1 MYFYNINLQKNNC
14 MKKIILALS
23 LVTTLVSNTYAQEA
37 TFVTSVEGIK
47 EYSLANG
54 MKVLLIPDAA
64 QSNVIVNIVYG
75 VGSRHEGYGESG
87 MAHLLEHM
95 LFKRSSKFTD
105 IKKTI
110 ADKGAQANGT
120 TYTDRTNYYEILPA
134 TEENLKWALEMES
147 DRMVTSAIL
156 QTDLD
161 TEFSVVRNEFEIGE
175 NYPFGV
181 LFDRVLS
188 TSYLWHNYGKSS
200 IGSKEDIEL
209 VPASRLKVF
218 YQKYYQPNNATL
230 IIGGKFDEKKTLSWI
245 SQYFAPIPKSKTEIE
260 QTYTVEPP
268 QDGERFVELKRNGD
282 IQYLAMAYHTPC
294 YSDKEYAAN
303 NALTAILINN
313 PSGILYKSLV
323 ETKLATNL
331 SCYTPTFKDP
341 GYSLYSCEIAKDN
354 DINVVQKVF
363 LETMNTVPKMTFTEE
378 DLKRAKNELLKQF
391 ENTYN
396 KTINLSVAMT
406 EYVGAGDWRLFFIDR
421 DNVEALTV
429 ADIQNAAKKY
439 YLQSNRTWG
448 RFIPETTSER
458 TKVNQAKDIPLLV
471 NGYKGKAMEANTN
484 TFETSVANI
493 TKSTEEG
500 KLASGGKYAL
510 LEKPAKGNKIEARL
524 ILRMGDEKS
533 LSQKSML
540 ADLTARMLKMGTK
553 TRSKKDINDQLDQYK
568 INLTFSGSVDGLF
581 VRVSTDK
588 PNLTN
593 ALNLVQDILRNPS
606 FDPAEFEKVKLEAK
620 SELESNRNDPQFVSS
635 EVLTKTTQLY
645 PKNHP
650 YYTESVDESLASL
663 NKATIDDV
671 KNFYQ
676 DFYGGSN
683 SISSFVGG
691 IDKPAI
697 KSFLSSTFDNW
708 SPKNTYKRIPT
719 QYFETKTQEKT
730 IQINDKTNAALMAK
744 INLNIGET
752 NPDYPAVD
760 LANELLGGGS
770 FLSSRIPQRLRE
782 SEGLS
787 YGAGSY
793 LHANAI
799 DPTTDWGIYAFYN
812 PTMKEKLSN
821 ALNDEIQKALAKGF
835 TKEEFDNSLKS
846 WLQNRQTMLGMDEY
860 LVYKLRENLD
870 LGKSFKDYEDYE
882 TKVKALNVQKVNAAL
897 VKYFDPK
904 KLVIVNSGDF
914 TKK

>member
-1 MYFYNINLQKNNC
+1 
-14 MKKIILALS
+14 MKKIFFAIS
-23 LVTTLVSNTYAQEA
+23 LVTTLITNSYAQEA
-37 TFVTSVEGIK
+37 TFITSVEGIK
-47 EYSLANG
+47 EYSLPNG
-54 MKVLLIPDAA
+54 MKILLIPDAA

-120 TYTDRTNYYEILPA
+120 TYADRTNYYEILPA
-134 TEENLKWALEMES
+134 TEENLKWALEMEA

-156 QTDLD
+156 QSDLD

-175 NYPFGV
+175 NYPSGV

-188 TSYLWHNYGKSS
+188 SAYLWHNYGKST

-209 VPASRLKVF
+209 VPANRLKVF

-303 NALTAILINN
+303 NALTAILTNN
-313 PSGILYKSLV
+313 PSGALYKSLV

-341 GYSLYSCEIAKDN
+341 GFSLYSCEIAKDT
-354 DINVVQKVF
+354 DINIVQKAF
-363 LETMNTVPKMTFTEE
+363 LETMNTVPKMTFTED

-458 TKVNQAKDIPLLV
+458 TKVNPAKDIAAQV
-471 NGYKGKAMEANTN
+471 KGYKGKAMEVNTN

-493 TKSTEEG
+493 LKSTEEG
-500 KLASGGKYAL
+500 KIASGGKYAL

-524 ILRMGDEKS
+524 ILRMGDEKT
-533 LSQKSML
+533 LNQKSMI
-540 ADLTARMLKMGTK
+540 AGLTARMLKMGTK

-581 VRVSTDK
+581 VRASTDK
-588 PNLTN
+588 PNLSN
-593 ALNLVQDILRNPS
+593 ALNLIQDILRNPS
-606 FDPAEFEKVKLEAK
+606 FDPTEFEKVKLEVK
-620 SELESNRNDPQFVSS
+620 SELESNRNDPQAVASQELS
-635 EVLTKTTQLY
+635 KLTDLY
-645 PKNHP
+645 PKTHP
-650 YYTESVDESLASL
+650 YYAESIDESLAAL
-663 NKATIDDV
+663 DKITIEDV
-671 KNFYQ
+671 KSFYAT
-676 DFYGGSN
+676 FYGGSN

-691 IDKPAI
+691 IDKALI
-697 KSFLSSTFDNW
+697 KKFLNNTFENW
-708 SPKNTYKRIPT
+708 SPKIPYKRIPT
-719 QYFETKTQEKT
+719 QYFDVKSTDKT
-730 IQINDKTNAALMAK
+730 IQINDKTNAVLFGK
-744 INLNIGET
+744 INLNIGEKS
-752 NPDYPAVD
+752 PDYPAVAM
-760 LANELLGGGS
+760 ANELLGGGA

-782 SEGLS
+782 AEGLS

-793 LHANAI
+793 LQANAI

-812 PTMKEKLSN
+812 PTMKEKLIT
-821 ALNDEIQKALAKGF
+821 ALNEEIQKAINKGF
-835 TKEEFDNSLKS
+835 SKEEFDSSLKS
-846 WLQNRQTMLGMDEY
+846 WLQNRQTMLGTDEFLVRELRDNMDS
-860 LVYKLRENLD
+860 D
-870 LGKSFKDYEDYE
+870 QTFKDYEDFE
-882 TKVKALNVQKVNAAL
+882 TKVKNLDVQKINTAL

-904 KLVIVNSGDF
+904 KFVMVNSGDF
-914 TKK
+914 AKKQL